1 MAEDYYS
8 ILGVAK
14 SATGDDIKKAYRKL
28 ALKYHPDRNPGNKDA
43 ETKFKNIS
51 EAYAV
56 LSDAEKRQEYDNFG
70 SQAFSQRFSQEDI
83 FRNADLSDI
92 LRDLGFG
99 GFGGGGGDFS
109 RLFRGGSNRR
119 RSPYGNSGGGEYS
132 HFFGTGRE
140 YNQIPRRGNDL
151 KYTLNISL
159 EESYSGTEKR
169 ITLKKG
175 DATEE
180 ISIKIPKGIKSEQ
193 KLRLTGKG
201 LPGTNGGSSGDLFIV
216 IMMSAH
222 GIFDREKNDLSINKT
237 ISFSGAALGTIIDVE
252 TIGGETKRLKI
263 PAGTQNNTKIR
274 MKGYGMPIFKK
285 PGKGD
290 QYVKIT
296 ISVPKK
302 LTKKQTDLIKK
313 LAEEDL

>member
-14 SATGDDIKKAYRKL
+14 SATIDDIKKAYRKL
-28 ALKYHPDRNPGNKDA
+28 ALKYHPDRNPGSKDA
-43 ETKFKNIS
+43 EDKFKNIS

-56 LSDAEKRQEYDNFG
+56 LSNAEKRQEYDNFG

-83 FRNADLSDI
+83 FRNVDLNDI

-99 GFGGGGGDFS
+99 GFGGGDDYT
-109 RLFRGGSNRR
+109 RIFRGGGNRR
-119 RSPYGNSGGGEYS
+119 RTPFGTTAGGEYS
-132 HFFGTGRE
+132 DFFGNGRE
-140 YNQIPRRGNDL
+140 YNNIPRRGNDL
-151 KYTLNISL
+151 EYTLTITL
-159 EESYSGTEKR
+159 EESYAGAEKR
-169 ITLKKG
+169 ISLKKG
-175 DATEE
+175 DAAEE
-180 ISIKIPKGIKSEQ
+180 ISIKIPKGIKSGQ

-201 LPGTNGGSSGDLFIV
+201 LPGIDGGSSGDLFIAIV
-216 IMMSAH
+216 VAPH
-222 GIFDREKNDLSINKT
+222 AVYARDKNDLSVNKT
-237 ISFSGAALGTIIDVE
+237 ISFSGAALGTTIDVK

-285 PGKGD
+285 SGKGD

-302 LTKKQTDLIKK
+302 LTKKQTDLIKT